1 MEKKQLY
8 TDKFSKRL
16 KQLMEENNET
26 VYSLSAVVNL
36 SPSTISRY
44 TKGKM
49 SPKIPTIQI
58 LAEYFCVNPSW
69 LMGTSEE
76 RNTSFA
82 VDEADIDKKIS
93 AMYENLNL
101 FSKNKLFHFMK
112 KILYFHKKKK
122 QLKLKFQLFLYLISY
137 YMYPPIG
144 LPAGIAGAF
153 LSGNSATTASVVRN
167 VEATDVAF

>member
-1 MEKKQLY
+1 MEKKDMH

-49 SPKIPTIQI
+49 SPKIPTIKV

-82 VDEADIDKKIS
+82 VDEADIDKK
-93 AMYENLNL
+93 
-101 FSKNKLFHFMK
+101 
-112 KILYFHKKKK
+112 
-122 QLKLKFQLFLYLISY
+122 
-137 YMYPPIG
+137 YPPCIK
-144 LPAGIAGAF
+144 ISTYF
-153 LSGNSATTASVVRN
+153 QKINFFISWKKYSIFRQKKTA
-167 VEATDVAF
+167 ET

>member
-93 AMYENLNL
+93 AMYQNLNL

-112 KILYFHKKKK
+112 KILYFQTKK
-122 QLKLKFQLFLYLISY
+122 
-137 YMYPPIG
+137 
-144 LPAGIAGAF
+144 
-153 LSGNSATTASVVRN
+153 NS
-167 VEATDVAF
+167 